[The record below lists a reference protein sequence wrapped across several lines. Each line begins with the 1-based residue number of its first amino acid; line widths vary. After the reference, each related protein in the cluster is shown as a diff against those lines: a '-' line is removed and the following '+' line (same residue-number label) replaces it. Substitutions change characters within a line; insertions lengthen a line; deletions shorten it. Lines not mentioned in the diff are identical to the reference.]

1 MLRWK
6 KVHYLSSYI
15 EKILAL
21 SDASIEEVI
30 QEIPVDWHVS
40 HEDKEALFIY
50 LKERK
55 KILADSVY
63 TFVKRYLIHEN

>member
-1 MLRWK
+1 LLK
-6 KVHYLSSYI
+6 DLNIISSYI

-21 SDASIEEVI
+21 SDDSIEEVI
-30 QEIPVDWHVS
+30 QEIPVDWHVL

-55 KILADSVY
+55 KTLADSVY